1 MGTTGSGGVE
11 KRTLPYRIQAD
22 VSVHQHGIAATQIK
36 DHVRTIGDGEV
47 KQQVVEGYTKPLE
60 KKSGADRTRTCTPVR
75 ELDPKS
81 SASASSATAPGLTQY
96 HFA

>member
-60 KKSGADRTRTCTPVR
+60 KRV
-75 ELDPKS
+75 
-81 SASASSATAPGLTQY
+81 GLTGLEP
-96 HFA
+96 ALP